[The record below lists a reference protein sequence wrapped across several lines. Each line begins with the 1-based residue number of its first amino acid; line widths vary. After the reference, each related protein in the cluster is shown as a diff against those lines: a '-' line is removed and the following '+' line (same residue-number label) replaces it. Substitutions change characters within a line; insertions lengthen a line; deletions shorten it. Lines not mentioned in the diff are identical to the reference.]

1 MRYLHGSAASN
12 LAGRCLLALIFGTL
26 VSLTLTS
33 CGSTE
38 KPVEEI
44 SSASWSDLLP
54 YGFTD
59 KKSRTDQRVVSKGFA
74 YNVFSSS
81 SYECPKGF
89 KRCAKASVISEKG
102 CPKGIFAVLV
112 LEDEY
117 GNEAP
122 GTILSEPNTSN
133 ILPNERTVLDFN
145 ITGVFPDAL
154 PMFNRIQMFNI
165 GCND

>member
-1 MRYLHGSAASN
+1 MRSVTHRYLLAIICGTLASFVLTGCGSGGVPVEKTSAA
-12 LAGRCLLALIFGTL
+12 T
-26 VSLTLTS
+26 
-33 CGSTE
+33 
-38 KPVEEI
+38 
-44 SSASWSDLLP
+44 WSDLLP
-54 YGFTD
+54 SGFTD

-74 YNVFSSS
+74 YSVFSAS
-81 SYECPKGF
+81 SYECPSGF
-89 KRCAKASVISEKG
+89 KRCAKVSVISEKG

-117 GNEAP
+117 GNESP
-122 GTILSEPNTSN
+122 GTILSEPNTAN

-154 PMFNRIQMFNI
+154 PMFDGIQVFNI

>member
-1 MRYLHGSAASN
+1 MEK
-12 LAGRCLLALIFGTL
+12 
-26 VSLTLTS
+26 TS
-33 CGSTE
+33 T
-38 KPVEEI
+38 
-44 SSASWSDLLP
+44 ASWSDLLP
-54 YGFTD
+54 SGFTD

-74 YNVFSSS
+74 YNVFSAS

-117 GNEAP
+117 GNESP
-122 GTILSEPNTSN
+122 GTILSEPNTAN

-154 PMFNRIQMFNI
+154 PMFDRIQMFNI